1 MTPNCFYWPT
11 DDLGVDVTGVRGAAE
26 RKRQHKKP
34 LKWFQRGAWSLR
46 LSSGTTLVLRAAP
59 VMRRL
64 ILLCFQN
71 EEPTGQFS
79 HNLSSVS
86 HVVQSTPLWFQLKL
100 FMNQLAAV
108 IQLEANIIG
117 QQLWIG
123 SIFARPCC
131 KRGLPCGCA
140 RTFCHSSPNALAA
153 GCVAAYR
160 NSRCD
165 QRGGRAII
173 FSDIGRKSQ
182 NISESQDAPTGL
194 SCALVH
200 P

>member
-1 MTPNCFYWPT
+1 M
-11 DDLGVDVTGVRGAAE
+11 
-26 RKRQHKKP
+26 
-34 LKWFQRGAWSLR
+34 R
-46 LSSGTTLVLRAAP
+46 LSGETTLVLRAVS
-59 VMRRL
+59 VMRRQ

-86 HVVQSTPLWFQLKL
+86 RVVRSAPLWLQLKL

-131 KRGLPCGCA
+131 KRGLPRACA
-140 RTFCHSSPNALAA
+140 RTFCHSGPTASAA
-153 GCVAAYR
+153 GGAAAYR
-160 NSRCD
+160 HSRCD
-165 QRGGRAII
+165 HRQDGQL
-173 FSDIGRKSQ
+173 FSVKIGKMSEYLTNKRKHRQ
-182 NISESQDAPTGL
+182 V
-194 SCALVH
+194 CAVL
-200 P
+200 